1 MARIS
6 FISCWWLMA
15 NKKDE
20 DRSLWNAVKQTIK
33 PLEKRDRVYSPFT
46 SHPEPPQQDTA
57 VQAPAQRKRVALPK
71 GYHPGKATTAKE
83 EKPRALAH
91 GESPGVDKR
100 TANRLKKGRMAI
112 DGKLDLHG
120 LSQAEAHRA
129 LISFIE
135 NAYATQKRCVIVV
148 TGKGRGILKDNV
160 PRWLNDGLLRSRI
173 LSFSYAQQK
182 HGGEGALYVL
192 IKRRR
197 DP

>member
-1 MARIS
+1 MTD
-6 FISCWWLMA
+6 
-15 NKKDE
+15 KKDE
-20 DRSLWNAVKQTIK
+20 DHRLWDAVKQSIK
-33 PLEKRDRVYSPFT
+33 PLEKRDRIYSPFT
-46 SHPEPPQQDTA
+46 SHPELPEKDTA
-57 VQAPAQRKRVALPK
+57 VQAPAQRRRVILPK
-71 GYHPGKATTAKE
+71 GYHPAPPKDPKARQTPE
-83 EKPRALAH
+83 LSH

-100 TANRLKKGRMAI
+100 TANRLRKGRMQI

-135 NAYATQKRCVIVV
+135 NAYAMQKRCVIVV

-160 PRWLNDGLLRSRI
+160 PRWLNDGLLRARI

-182 HGGEGALYVL
+182 DGGEGALYVL

-197 DP
+197 DQ